1 MLPEICS
8 EEYFRAAMNDWMKN
22 APVSIRLI
30 KGKQNN
36 CYIKYSNSASHS
48 RHFVFLRECIKSIC
62 KRNKQPINKMAI
74 DFQMDLAI
82 EIGGVC
88 CCFCSLVSSYLLIQ
102 SSWWRLMPV
111 AHIKLF
117 QLRFSGILPFFVA
130 SPNATRQHIF
140 FSFLE
145 NKVVVCCL

>member
-22 APVSIRLI
+22 APVSILLI
-30 KGKQNN
+30 KGKKNN

-48 RHFVFLRECIKSIC
+48 KHFAFLTECIKSIC

-82 EIGGVC
+82 VIGGVC
-88 CCFCSLVSSYLLIQ
+88 CWFCSLVSSYLLIQ

-117 QLRFSGILPFFVA
+117 QLRFWGILPFFVA
-130 SPNATRQHIF
+130 SPNATRQYIF
-140 FSFLE
+140 FFVLG
-145 NKVVVCCL
+145 K

>member
-48 RHFVFLRECIKSIC
+48 VHSRHFAFLRECIKSIC

-117 QLRFSGILPFFVA
+117 QLRFWGYYHFSSLHQMQPANIFFFV
-130 SPNATRQHIF
+130 
-140 FSFLE
+140 LG
-145 NKVVVCCL
+145 K